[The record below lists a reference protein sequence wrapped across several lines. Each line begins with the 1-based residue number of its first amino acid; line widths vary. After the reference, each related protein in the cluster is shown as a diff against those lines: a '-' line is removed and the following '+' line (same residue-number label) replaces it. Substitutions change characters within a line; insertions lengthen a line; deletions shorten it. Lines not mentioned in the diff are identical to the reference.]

1 MAKALRLWHLKVRVR
16 SRWQRVWDLGQGSDL
31 HRSSG
36 FRVSVSP
43 FRVQRLRHSV
53 RRVCWGLEAQGL
65 TNGRPGLH
73 TKLRHAAKKE
83 VENLWIRASSLRYSW
98 AGPRGL
104 RVRLFKREPLMC
116 AQTGPRQTIIQPRR
130 DISDAIPT
138 RKIDRPTSCSHSQV
152 SC

>member
-31 HRSSG
+31 HRSSASESRFHPSG
-36 FRVSVSP
+36 FSV
-43 FRVQRLRHSV
+43 LGTA
-53 RRVCWGLEAQGL
+53 CGGLEAQGL

-73 TKLRHAAKKE
+73 TKLRRAAKKE